1 MNFIDIMPENI
12 KCKLETK
19 KYNAK
24 STILLA
30 EQENN
35 FVYFLKEGIA
45 EAYIQGLKGNFATL
59 NLYKAGSF
67 FGEIEQFY
75 DGGKP
80 VEITALTE
88 CVVERLYKDVFLEWL
103 KNDFSA
109 TKFLIQGL
117 AEKLI
122 INAHL
127 VENILGLTVKERL
140 LRSIALH
147 YHRDTITSLNK
158 AQLTREVNAPIR
170 SINRAMEECQK
181 QGLFVFSNNKFTYIN
196 KQKVLKYLP
205 YFY

>member
-1 MNFIDIMPENI
+1 MNLIDIMPDATR
-12 KCKLETK
+12 CKLEKK
-19 KYNAK
+19 KYIAK
-24 STILLA
+24 SIILFA
-30 EQENN
+30 EQENH
-35 FVYFLKEGIA
+35 FVYFLKEGIV
-45 EAYIQGLKGNFATL
+45 EAYIQGLKGNIATL
-59 NLYKAGSF
+59 HLYKAGSF

-88 CVVERLYKDVFLEWL
+88 CVVERLYKDDFLEWL
-103 KNDFSA
+103 KNDFNA
-109 TKFLIQGL
+109 TKYLIQGL

-127 VENILGLTVKERL
+127 VEDILELTVKERL

-170 SINRAMEECQK
+170 SVNRAIEECQK
-181 QGLFVFSNNKFTYIN
+181 QGLFVFSNNKFTCIN
-196 KQKVLKYLP
+196 KREVLKFLP
-205 YFY
+205 YFE